1 MILKYCVCSKRD
13 LIYMSTPELIQ
24 FWGYNTESHLVKTED
39 SYLLT
44 MHRIPNPNSTYYPI
58 IVQHGILLASDS
70 WVLRGPEEDLVFL
83 LADRGFDIWL
93 ANTRGNYYSKSHIS
107 YNSMQK
113 RFWDFGWDELGMYDI
128 PAMIKYVQKITDRD
142 KIVHMGHSMG
152 TTSFY
157 AMLSKKP
164 EMNDK
169 ILAHI
174 SLAPVAYMDRMRSLE
189 VLRPI
194 TLIIK
199 QLIQF
204 QEHLKL
210 YDLFAR
216 DKRISLLISKI
227 CNVSKRNKRLC
238 FKIMFYFVGPDYD
251 QLKAEYFDRLIG
263 HFPSGASAT
272 MFLHFIQNVLSKEF
286 RELDFGPAIN
296 IQKYGKLYPPLYNLT
311 RVTAPVYLYYSLNDF
326 LSHNLDVERLAK
338 KLPNVKKKYLVP
350 YRWFN
355 HIDFIL
361 ALDSKNLL
369 YNDIIRTLKNFLLP
383 L

>member
-1 MILKYCVCSKRD
+1 
-13 LIYMSTPELIQ
+13 
-24 FWGYNTESHLVKTED
+24 
-39 SYLLT
+39 

-199 QLIQF
+199 QLI
-204 QEHLKL
+204 
-210 YDLFAR
+210 
-216 DKRISLLISKI
+216 
-227 CNVSKRNKRLC
+227 
-238 FKIMFYFVGPDYD
+238 
-251 QLKAEYFDRLIG
+251 
-263 HFPSGASAT
+263 
-272 MFLHFIQNVLSKEF
+272 
-286 RELDFGPAIN
+286 
-296 IQKYGKLYPPLYNLT
+296 
-311 RVTAPVYLYYSLNDF
+311 
-326 LSHNLDVERLAK
+326 
-338 KLPNVKKKYLVP
+338 
-350 YRWFN
+350 
-355 HIDFIL
+355 
-361 ALDSKNLL
+361 
-369 YNDIIRTLKNFLLP
+369 
-383 L
+383 